1 MPTAKYIYCPQQK
14 SMSPYHLYC
23 VLFLTT
29 NEHIGMHQCVVIY
42 DDAII
47 INYCKITIIYC
58 LKQVLQLFIG

>member
-1 MPTAKYIYCPQQK
+1 MKR
-14 SMSPYHLYC
+14 
-23 VLFLTT
+23 
-29 NEHIGMHQCVVIY
+29 IGMHQGVVIY